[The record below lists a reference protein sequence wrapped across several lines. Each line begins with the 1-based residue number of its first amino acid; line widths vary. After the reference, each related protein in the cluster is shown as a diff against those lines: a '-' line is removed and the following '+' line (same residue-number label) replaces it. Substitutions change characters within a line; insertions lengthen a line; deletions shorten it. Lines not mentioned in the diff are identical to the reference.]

1 MKKTDYN
8 NIKQKGH
15 LGGPSG
21 SLNEKV
27 FITAEAGKNPVYGI
41 CQLLFNFIKNN
52 SATEIKKKKSL
63 LS

>member
-41 CQLLFNFIKNN
+41 YQLLFYCLKIIALPELK
-52 SATEIKKKKSL
+52 EKKFVD
-63 LS
+63 

>member
-21 SLNEKV
+21 SFNEKV
-27 FITAEAGKNPVYGI
+27 FITAEQRRTRFMGFTNYFLI
-41 CQLLFNFIKNN
+41 LLII
-52 SATEIKKKKSL
+52 AL
-63 LS
+63 LN